1 MNASSRVW
9 IGKIP
14 VDRITVED
22 TLNAVAS
29 AVSTDRRI
37 TILNANAN
45 AVTIAERDPVF
56 AAALQKADLVFC
68 DGFGVYAA
76 AKALRTP
83 LSERF
88 TWADFTDK
96 LALRCRDEGATMFLL
111 GAKDGVGAEAARRLR
126 ALAPGLK
133 VDFHHGYF
141 DKSDAGSAEVIDLVN
156 GSGADVLLVG
166 FGMPAQEHWIARHRE
181 SIRAAVVFSVGAAID
196 YAAGKVARGPRF
208 LTQYGFEWLARLAIE
223 PRRLWRRYL
232 IGLPDFALVVLRQRL
247 WGRPRVVAAQR

>member
-9 IGKIP
+9 IGRIP
-14 VDRITVED
+14 VDRVTVED
-22 TLNAVAS
+22 TLRAVAG
-29 AVSTDRRI
+29 AVRNDQRI

-45 AVTIAERDPVF
+45 AVTIAERDPAF
-56 AAALQKADLVFC
+56 AAALQSADLVFC

-96 LALRCRDEGATMFLL
+96 LALRCRDEGIAMFLL
-111 GAKDGVGAEAARRLR
+111 GARDGVAAEAARRLR
-126 ALAPGLK
+126 ELAPGLT
-133 VDFHHGYF
+133 VFSHHGYF
-141 DKSDAGSAEVIDLVN
+141 DKSDAGSAEIIGTVN
-156 GSGADVLLVG
+156 RSGANVVLVG
-166 FGMPAQEHWIARHRE
+166 FGMPAQEHWIARHRK
-181 SIRAAVVFSVGAAID
+181 SLRAHVVFSVGAAID
-196 YAAGKVARGPRF
+196 YAAGQVARGPRF
-208 LTQYGFEWLARLAIE
+208 LTQYGFEWLARLLIE

-247 WGRPRVVAAQR
+247 SGRPRALQAPR